1 MSGTKI
7 IAGSGRRAGKATAYK
22 EARKSGRELDAA
34 LRVLRLCLS
43 GREKMYGLTV
53 GEEALLAE
61 VNRVIAGGNY
71 D

>member
-7 IAGSGRRAGKATAYK
+7 IFGSGRRAGKATAYK
-22 EARKSGRELDAA
+22 EERQSGRDLEAA
-34 LRVLRLCLS
+34 LRALRLCLR
-43 GREKMYGLTV
+43 GREKLYGLSV

-61 VNRVIAGGNY
+61 VNRAIEGGNY